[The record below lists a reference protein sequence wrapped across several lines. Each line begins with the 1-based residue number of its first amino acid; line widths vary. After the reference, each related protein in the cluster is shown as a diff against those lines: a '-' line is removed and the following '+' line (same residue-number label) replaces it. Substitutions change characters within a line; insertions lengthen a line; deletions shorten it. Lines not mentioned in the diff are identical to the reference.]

1 LNLTQIDLS
10 DSQMIKTLLENL
22 EILDELSGHYAK
34 INDLRI
40 DLLRKVE
47 WANLDNRVLRLLIER
62 LVNNK
67 AYRQISSEMKVS
79 SRWARKAID
88 TACQKIACSNPPAA
102 KGPWFPVSLG
112 SQRNT
117 TTIP

>member
-1 LNLTQIDLS
+1 LNLTQVDLT

-22 EILDELSGHYAK
+22 EILDELSGNYPK

-47 WANLDNRVLRLLIER
+47 WANLDNRVLRLLLER
-62 LVNNK
+62 LVINK

-79 SRWARKAID
+79 PRWARKAID
-88 TACQKIACSNPPAA
+88 TACLKIACANPPATEDS
-102 KGPWFPVSLG
+102 WFPMSFA
-112 SQRNT
+112 SHWNT
-117 TTIP
+117 TTLP

>member
-1 LNLTQIDLS
+1 MNITHVDLS
-10 DSQMIKTLLENL
+10 DAQMIKTLLENL

-47 WANLDNRVLRLLIER
+47 WANLDNRVVRLLLER

-79 SRWARKAID
+79 PRWARKAID
-88 TACQKIACSNPPAA
+88 AACQRIAGS
-102 KGPWFPVSLG
+102 GPLTLPGPDFLW
-112 SQRNT
+112 T
-117 TTIP
+117 